1 MLTNIETVL
10 PLRNRKYALTLEN
23 KREKKRN
30 LVEEDYLAL
39 KTVPMVLF
47 HPDRMIIMKAL
58 FYHGNVE
65 YRQLRHNIPKIT
77 DGSLASH
84 LKVLERLD
92 FIKVYKEIIGRKL
105 RTSYEIT
112 EYGREIFRK
121 FEDSLKAF
129 IKSGGSFYE

>member
-1 MLTNIETVL
+1 M
-10 PLRNRKYALTLEN
+10 TLESEG
-23 KREKKRN
+23 EKPRN

-39 KTVPMVLF
+39 KKVPMVLF
-47 HPDRMIIMKAL
+47 HPDRMIILKAL
-58 FYHGNVE
+58 FYHGIVE
-65 YRQLRHNIPKIT
+65 YRQLKHNIPKIT

-92 FIKVYKEIIGRKL
+92 FIKVHKEIIGRKL

-112 EYGREIFRK
+112 EYGRGIFRK

-129 IKSGGSFYE
+129 VKSGGSCYE

>member
-1 MLTNIETVL
+1 M
-10 PLRNRKYALTLEN
+10 TLES
-23 KREKKRN
+23 KRDKPFN

-47 HPDRMIIMKAL
+47 HPDRMIILQAL
-58 FYHGNVE
+58 SYHGIVE
-65 YRQLRHNIPKIT
+65 YRQLKHNIPDIT

-84 LKVLERLD
+84 LKVLERLG
-92 FIKVYKEIIGRKL
+92 FIKVHKEIIGRKL

-112 EYGREIFRK
+112 EYGRKKFRK

-129 IKSGGSFYE
+129 VKNVGSCYE

>member
-1 MLTNIETVL
+1 M
-10 PLRNRKYALTLEN
+10 TLEN
-23 KREKKRN
+23 KREKPLN

-39 KTVPMVLF
+39 KKDPMVLF

-58 FYHGNVE
+58 FHHRIVE
-65 YRQLRHNIPKIT
+65 FRQLKHNIPEIT

-92 FIKVYKEIIGRKL
+92 YIKSHKEIIGRKL

-112 EYGREIFRK
+112 EYGRKIFRK
-121 FEDSLKAF
+121 FEHSLKAF
-129 IKSGGSFYE
+129 VKSGDSCYE

>member
-1 MLTNIETVL
+1 M
-10 PLRNRKYALTLEN
+10 TLES
-23 KREKKRN
+23 KREKLFN

-47 HPDRMIIMKAL
+47 HPDRMIILKAL
-58 FYHGNVE
+58 FYHGIVE
-65 YRQLRHNIPKIT
+65 YRQLKHNIPEIT

-92 FIKVYKEIIGRKL
+92 FIKVHKEIIGRKL

-112 EYGREIFRK
+112 EYGRKKFRK

-129 IKSGGSFYE
+129 VKSVGSCYE

>member
-1 MLTNIETVL
+1 M
-10 PLRNRKYALTLEN
+10 YALTLES
-23 KREKKRN
+23 KRKKPVN

-58 FYHGNVE
+58 LYHGNVE
-65 YRQLRHNIPKIT
+65 FRQLKPNIPKIT

-84 LKVLERLD
+84 LKVLDRLD
-92 FIKVYKEIIGRKL
+92 FIKVQKEIIGRKL

-112 EYGREIFRK
+112 EYGRKIFMK

-129 IKSGGSFYE
+129 VKSGGSCYE

>member
-1 MLTNIETVL
+1 M
-10 PLRNRKYALTLEN
+10 TLES
-23 KREKKRN
+23 KRKKPRN
-30 LVEEDYLAL
+30 FVEEDYFAL

-58 FYHGNVE
+58 FYHGIVE
-65 YRQLRHNIPKIT
+65 FRQLKHNIPEIT
-77 DGSLASH
+77 DGSLSSH

-112 EYGREIFRK
+112 EYGQEIFRK
-121 FEDSLKAF
+121 FEGSLKEF
-129 IKSGGSFYE
+129 VKSGGGCYE